1 MTIFCSYLFSF
12 LKGGIF
18 FPSIQT
24 YDYLIIGASISILS
38 SSGDLI
44 ESFLKR
50 AANLKDSG
58 NLFPGHGGMLDRVF
72 YIKKM
77 DALAFSAPVIYIYF
91 TLFYT

>member
-1 MTIFCSYLFSF
+1 M
-12 LKGGIF
+12 
-18 FPSIQT
+18 
-24 YDYLIIGASISILS
+24 
-38 SSGDLI
+38 I

-58 NLFPGHGGMLDRVF
+58 NLFPGHGGMLDRVL

-91 TLFYT
+91 TLFHK

>member
-1 MTIFCSYLFSF
+1 M
-12 LKGGIF
+12 F
-18 FPSIQT
+18 FPNIET
-24 YDYLIIGASISILS
+24 YDYLIIGAAISILS
-38 SSGDLI
+38 TTGDLI

-58 NLFPGHGGMLDRVF
+58 NLFPGHGGMLDRVL

>member
-1 MTIFCSYLFSF
+1 
-12 LKGGIF
+12 
-18 FPSIQT
+18 
-24 YDYLIIGASISILS
+24 
-38 SSGDLI
+38 LI

-91 TLFYT
+91 TLFYK

>member
-1 MTIFCSYLFSF
+1 M
-12 LKGGIF
+12 F
-18 FPSIQT
+18 FPNIET
-24 YDYLIIGASISILS
+24 YDYLIIGAAISILS
-38 SSGDLI
+38 TTGDLI

-58 NLFPGHGGMLDRVF
+58 NLFPGHGGMLDRVL

-91 TLFYT
+91 TLFHK